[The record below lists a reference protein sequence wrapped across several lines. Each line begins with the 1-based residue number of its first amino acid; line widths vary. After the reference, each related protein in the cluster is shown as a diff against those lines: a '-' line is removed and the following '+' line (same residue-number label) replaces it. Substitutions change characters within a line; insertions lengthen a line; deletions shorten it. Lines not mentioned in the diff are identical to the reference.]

1 MYKLY
6 TEAQEV
12 LAEISGKF
20 RFEVLEQEEY
30 PAVGDWVVI
39 SLRAE
44 EKRATIHKVLPRKS
58 KFSRKV
64 AGLETR
70 EQIVAANVDKVFLV
84 NALNRDFNIKRIERY
99 LIMAWES
106 GADPVIILSKADL
119 CDDLEEKLMEVERTA
134 VGVPIHVISTV
145 DGRGLDELNQYL
157 IPGRTIALLGS
168 SGVGKS
174 TLINHLAQKELQ
186 KTNEVREYDDRGRH
200 TSTSREMFVLD
211 SGTIMID
218 TPGMREIQMWSGEEG
233 ITEAFEDI
241 EKLAARCKFT
251 DCKHKKEPG
260 CAVREAIENGTLS
273 SERFESYIKLQK
285 EIRIAERKQA
295 LVEKSKKNKKSKEY
309 LKYKYE
315 GI

>member
-6 TEAQEV
+6 TEAGEV
-12 LAEISGKF
+12 LAEISGRF
-20 RFEVLEQEEY
+20 RFEVMEQEQY

-39 SLRAE
+39 SLRAD

-64 AGLETR
+64 AGLEIR

-218 TPGMREIQMWSGEEG
+218 TPGMREIQMWSGEDG
-233 ITEAFEDI
+233 LTEAFEDI